1 MKHSRLKLPRVQ
13 THHAGLIDNARGT
26 RQSGQSM
33 TEFIIIAPVLLFV
46 CFGILQFVL
55 LYQAKSTLDVAV
67 LEAAREGAVNHGSMQ
82 SMRAGLARGLAP
94 IYARQASTEGVAAA
108 LASAQ
113 TDAANFSSITVLNPT
128 PAAIQDY
135 SQPRYY
141 ADQQGEDATYSEIP
155 NDSLMYRDS
164 SVPPGATSRMNIQDA
179 NLLKIHVHYCYD
191 MYVPLVNKVI
201 YYAVNVIGSIGTGG
215 ILTREPANVNQDPYG
230 YPKNGDFLCKIKL
243 ADGIA
248 TGRWPISL
256 DSEAIVRMQSPLRA
270 SALNDS
276 PNPTGN

>member
-1 MKHSRLKLPRVQ
+1 MKHLRSMLQQSPSRRARWVHRASRV
-13 THHAGLIDNARGT
+13 

-33 TEFIIIAPVLLFV
+33 AEFIVIAPLLLFV

-82 SMRAGLARGLAP
+82 AMRAGLARGLTP
-94 IYARQASTEGVAAA
+94 IYARQASADGVATA

-113 TDAANFSSITVLNPT
+113 TDAADFSIITVLNPT
-128 PAAIQDY
+128 SAAIQDY
-135 SQPRYY
+135 SRPHYY
-141 ADQQGEDATYSEIP
+141 ADLAATYMEIP

-164 SVPPGATSRMNIQDA
+164 SPSGATSGMNIQDA
-179 NLLKIHVHYCYD
+179 NLLKIHVHYCYN

-201 YYAVNVIGSIGTGG
+201 YYAANVIGNIGRMG
-215 ILTREPANVNQDPYG
+215 ILTREPARQDIDPYG
-230 YPKNGDFLCKIKL
+230 FPKNGDSLCKVKL
-243 ADGIA
+243 VDGIK

-276 PNPTGN
+276 PNPTGS

>member
-1 MKHSRLKLPRVQ
+1 MRILSRHTR
-13 THHAGLIDNARGT
+13 LIGNARRT
-26 RQSGQSM
+26 TQSGQSM
-33 TEFIIIAPVLLFV
+33 TEFIIVAPALLFV

-82 SMRAGLARGLAP
+82 SMRSGLARGLAP
-94 IYARQASTEGVAAA
+94 IYAHQASADGVAAA

-113 TDAANFSSITVLNPT
+113 ADAARFSSITVLNPT

-135 SQPRYY
+135 SRPRYY
-141 ADQQGEDATYSEIP
+141 ADQAATYSEIP

-164 SVPPGATSRMNIQDA
+164 SVPPGATSHMNIQDA
-179 NLLKIHVHYCYD
+179 NLLKIHVHYCYN
-191 MYVPLVNKVI
+191 MYVPVVNKVI
-201 YYAVNVIGSIGTGG
+201 YYATNVIGTIGAGG

-230 YPKNGDFLCKIKL
+230 DPQQGDYLCKTKL

-248 TGRWPISL
+248 TGHWPIAL
-256 DSEAIVRMQSPLRA
+256 DSEAMVRMQSPLRA
-270 SALNDS
+270 SALNDA

>member
-1 MKHSRLKLPRVQ
+1 
-13 THHAGLIDNARGT
+13 
-26 RQSGQSM
+26 M
-33 TEFIIIAPVLLFV
+33 TEFLIVAPALLFV
-46 CFGILQFVL
+46 CFGTLQFVL

-67 LEAAREGAVNHGSMQ
+67 LEAAREGAVNNGSMQ
-82 SMRAGLARGLAP
+82 AMRAGLARGLAP
-94 IYARQASTEGVAAA
+94 IYARHADAAGVAAA

-113 TDAANFSSITVLNPT
+113 TAATQFSIITVLNPT

-135 SQPRYY
+135 ARPRYY
-141 ADQQGEDATYSEIP
+141 PDQAATFTEIP

-164 SVPPGATSRMNIQDA
+164 SVPPGATSGMNIQDA

-201 YYAVNVIGSIGTGG
+201 YYATNVIGTIGAMG
-215 ILTREPANVNQDPYG
+215 ILTREPASSTANPDPYG
-230 YPKNGDFLCKIKL
+230 NPLNGDALCKIKL
-243 ADGIA
+243 KDGIA

-256 DSEAIVRMQSPLRA
+256 DAEAIVRMQSPLRA

-276 PNPTGN
+276 PNPTGD

>member
-1 MKHSRLKLPRVQ
+1 MNPPHLKSRRIASRRTRL
-13 THHAGLIDNARGT
+13 TGNARKSM
-26 RQSGQSM
+26 QSGQSM
-33 TEFIIIAPVLLFV
+33 TEFIIVAPVLLFV

-55 LYQAKSTLDVAV
+55 LYQAKSTLDAAV

-82 SMRAGLARGLAP
+82 SMRSGLARGLAP
-94 IYARQASTEGVAAA
+94 IYAHQANAEGVAAA
-108 LASAQ
+108 LASGQ

-135 SQPRYY
+135 SRPRYY
-141 ADQQGEDATYSEIP
+141 ADQAATYSEIP
-155 NDSLMYRDS
+155 NDSLMYRDP
-164 SVPPGATSRMNIQDA
+164 SVPPGATSHMNIQDA
-179 NLLKIHVHYCYD
+179 NLLKIHVHYCYN

-201 YYAVNVIGSIGTGG
+201 YYAANVIGTIGAGG

-230 YPKNGDFLCKIKL
+230 DPQNGDYLCRVKL

-256 DSEAIVRMQSPLRA
+256 DSEAMVRMQSPLRA

>member
-1 MKHSRLKLPRVQ
+1 MNHPFCPLREGQKLP
-13 THHAGLIDNARGT
+13 ARLFDRALQT

-33 TEFIIIAPVLLFV
+33 TEFIIIAPLLLFV

-55 LYQAKSTLDVAV
+55 LYQAKATLDVAV
-67 LEAAREGAVNHGSMQ
+67 LEAAREGAVNNGSMQ
-82 SMRAGLARGLAP
+82 SMRNGLARGLGP
-94 IYARQASTEGVAAA
+94 LYAHQANVDGVAAA
-108 LASAQ
+108 LAGAKM
-113 TDAANFSSITVLNPT
+113 DAAHFSSITVLNPT

-141 ADQQGEDATYSEIP
+141 ADQAATYLEIP

-164 SVPPGATSRMNIQDA
+164 SVPSGATSRMNIQDA
-179 NLLKIHVHYCYD
+179 NLLKIHVYYCYN

-201 YYAVNVIGSIGTGG
+201 YYATNVIGTIGMVG
-215 ILTREPANVNQDPYG
+215 ILSRTPGNTIQDPYG
-230 YPKNGDFLCKIKL
+230 DPKNGDYLCKTKL

-256 DSEAIVRMQSPLRA
+256 DSEAMVRMQSPLRE
-270 SALNDS
+270 SALSDS